1 MQPIP
6 DKALRIMQILSAP
19 FMAPSGRMVGPARDV
34 LIVGGFVRDSL
45 LGLTSKDVDIE
56 VYGLDIDII
65 RHALESHGFA
75 VDAVGKAFGV
85 LKIDNEIDVSV
96 PRRESKVGVGHRDF
110 NVFPDHTMSIEDAAA
125 RRDFTINSMAMR
137 MDGTVIDPFNGQR
150 DLSLPALRATS
161 EAFAED
167 ALRVLRAMQ
176 FAARFAAPIVDR
188 VTMDMAIAM
197 RREFHFLPKERIWEE
212 WKKFATRGKS
222 AFYGFLVLSETG
234 WVDLFPELRA
244 LIGVPQDPEWHPE
257 GEVWTH
263 TTMVVQ
269 QAMDIATREQ
279 LDDEDRM
286 TLFFAALCHDM
297 GKPATTK
304 HEGGRWRA
312 KGHCEEGAAHAES
325 FLVSIGAP
333 KWLISKVKP
342 LVVEHLVHAGAQP
355 TDRAVRR
362 LAMRLRPTNIRMLSM
377 LIEADHS
384 GRAPLPP
391 GNPFLP
397 WLDKAKTLSL
407 NDSQPVPILRGR
419 DLIVLGVKPGAQMGA
434 MLDRAFQA
442 QLDGVFSNLDEA
454 IQWAQTTLIV

>member
-1 MQPIP
+1 M
-6 DKALRIMQILSAP
+6 KILSSP
-19 FMAPSGRMVGPARDV
+19 WMAPSGRMMPPARDV

-45 LGLTSKDVDIE
+45 MGLTSKDVDIE
-56 VYGLDIDII
+56 VYGMDIDTI
-65 RHALESHGFA
+65 RMILENHCCN
-75 VDAVGKAFGV
+75 VDAVGKSFGV

-96 PRRESKVGVGHRDF
+96 PRRESKVGTSHRDF
-110 NVFPDHTMSIEDAAA
+110 NVIPDHNMSIEDAAS

-137 MDGTVIDPFNGQR
+137 MDGTIIDPFQGQR
-150 DLSLPALRATS
+150 DLSLPGLRATS
-161 EAFAED
+161 AAFAED

-176 FAARFAAPIVDR
+176 FAARFAAPILDR
-188 VTMDMAIAM
+188 TTMDMATAM

-222 AFYGFLVLSETG
+222 AFHGFLVLSETG
-234 WVDLFPELRA
+234 WVELFPELNA

-263 TTMVVQ
+263 TVMVVQ
-269 QAMDIATREQ
+269 QAIDIATREK
-279 LDDEDRM
+279 LNDDDRM

-304 HEGGRWRA
+304 MEGGRWRA
-312 KGHCEEGAAHAES
+312 KGHCEEGADHAES
-325 FLVSIGAP
+325 FLNSIGAP
-333 KWLISKVKP
+333 KWLISHVKP

-362 LAMRLRPTNIRMLSM
+362 LALRLRPTNISMLSM

-384 GRAPLPP
+384 GRDPLPH

-397 WLDKAKTLSL
+397 WLDKAKALSL
-407 NDSQPVPILRGR
+407 NDAQPMPILRGR
-419 DLIVLGVKPGAQMGA
+419 DLITLGVKPGSHMGP
-434 MLDRAFQA
+434 MLDQAFQA
-442 QLDGVFSNLDEA
+442 QLDGAFSNLDEA
-454 IQWAQTTLIV
+454 ILWAKDTLLTSKGAD